1 MTQTDGAR
9 CVKDMLAEAVER
21 IRRIERDLGCD
32 MRPAKFASFAE
43 EADRIAALIALCKQ
57 RFVEK
62 SQGA

>member
-1 MTQTDGAR
+1 MTQADSAR

-21 IRRIERDLGCD
+21 IRGIERDLGCD
-32 MRPAKFASFAE
+32 MSPAKFASFSE
-43 EADRIAALIALCKQ
+43 EADRIADLIALCKQ